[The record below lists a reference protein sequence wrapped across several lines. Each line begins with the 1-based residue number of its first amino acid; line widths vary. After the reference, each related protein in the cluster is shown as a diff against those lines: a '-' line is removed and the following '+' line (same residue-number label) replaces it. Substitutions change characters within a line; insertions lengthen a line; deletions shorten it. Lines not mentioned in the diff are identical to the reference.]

1 MSWKEVTRV
10 TLSKKKDEQSPDDA
24 LSGPFFFTAKRRR
37 FGDLGF

>member
-24 LSGPFFFTAKRRR
+24 LSGPFFLLQN
-37 FGDLGF
+37 DVVLGI